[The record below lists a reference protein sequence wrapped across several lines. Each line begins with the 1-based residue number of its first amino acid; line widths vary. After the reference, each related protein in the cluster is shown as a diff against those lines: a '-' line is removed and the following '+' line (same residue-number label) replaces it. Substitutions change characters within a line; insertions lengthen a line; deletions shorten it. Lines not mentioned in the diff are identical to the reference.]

1 MPYSIQPAETVSDAI
16 RRITLEQLDRAVAT
30 IENPDVPR
38 TGAAYALRKRC
49 KKVRAVVRL
58 ARGPL
63 SDLGLYRPANIALRD
78 IAAVFSGIRDAD
90 VMLATYRRALT
101 RFDQLGKKSADM
113 RAFGPIRARLT
124 QRRRNLL
131 SDDAGLDIAALL
143 DEAHWLLLE
152 FRLGIACWDFP
163 EDGLHAVELGLR
175 MTYGRVL
182 RSADVAK
189 ALRSTEAMH
198 EWRKWVKYHRNHLR
212 LLKKLVSCTLAT
224 RIQALWQLSDLLGL
238 EHDLAMIHNLVR
250 SDPGFATIKARRRFL
265 ILVRRQRTAVQ
276 AEAMA
281 VADHAGFP
289 LEDETISGL
298 TGL

>member
-16 RRITLEQLDRAVAT
+16 RRITLEQLDRAIAT
-30 IENPDVPR
+30 IENQDVPR
-38 TGAAYALRKRC
+38 TEAAYALRKRC

-63 SDLGLYRPANIALRD
+63 NDLGIYRPANATLRD

-101 RFDQLGKKSADM
+101 WFDQLSRKSADM

-124 QRRRNLL
+124 QRRCNLL
-131 SDDAGLDIAALL
+131 SDDEGLDIGALL
-143 DEAHWLLLE
+143 DEAHCLLLE

-163 EDGLHAVELGLR
+163 EDGLHAIEPGLR

-182 RSADVAK
+182 RSADAAK

-212 LLKKLVSCTLAT
+212 LLKKLASCTLAM
-224 RIQALWQLSDLLGL
+224 RIQTLWQLSDLLGL
-238 EHDLAMIHNLVR
+238 EHDLAMIHDLVG
-250 SDPGFATIKARRRFL
+250 SDPGFAAIKARRRFL